1 MKRSVLF
8 GLFVTA
14 SLLASSSFAAVKD
27 ECAENLKTIENAQT
41 QVPQEMADQVADSV
55 KQAQEEHAKGT
66 KAGTDACIA
75 ETNDTIKMIK
85 DANKGGK

>member
-14 SLLASSSFAAVKD
+14 SLLASPSFAAEKD
-27 ECAENLKTIENAQT
+27 QCAVNLQSIEDAQA
-41 QVPQEMADQVADSV
+41 QIPAELSDQVADSV
-55 KQAQEEHAKGT
+55 KQAKADHALGTKKGT
-66 KAGTDACIA
+66 DDCIG
-75 ETNDTIKMIK
+75 ETNETIKMIK

>member
-14 SLLASSSFAAVKD
+14 SLLASPSFAAVKD

-41 QVPQEMADQVADSV
+41 QVPQEMADQVEDSV
-55 KQAQEEHAKGT
+55 KLAKAEHAKGT
-66 KAGTDACIA
+66 KEGTDACVA